1 MFNTFFGAKRWR
13 KAFYLLSPSSRGS
26 IMLRVESRYVFPYI
40 IENMKWKKKNLMKL
54 NCAKYCILCMSSSD
68 LWGHDLLRR
77 FKGFCQKGMKGQAG
91 RQKAPV
97 FSHDAN
103 FCKHDGMVHHIFII
117 QRSDNFKYFFYSKAH
132 THINIS
138 KLYTTSHPLYFRGYR
153 FCHLWIIVRRSH
165 DFQFFANVNKS
176 LQTSISTKVQKI

>member
-1 MFNTFFGAKRWR
+1 MFNNFFGAKRWR
-13 KAFYLLSPSSRGS
+13 KSFYLLSPSSRGS
-26 IMLRVESRYVFPYI
+26 IMLRVESRYVFSYI
-40 IENMKWKKKNLMKL
+40 IKNMKWKKKNLMKL

-91 RQKAPV
+91 RQKAPF

-132 THINIS
+132 THINIQ
-138 KLYTTSHPLYFRGYR
+138 KLYTSHPLCFKRYHSNFVENCASEPW
-153 FCHLWIIVRRSH
+153 F
-165 DFQFFANVNKS
+165 
-176 LQTSISTKVQKI
+176 SILCKCQ

>member
-1 MFNTFFGAKRWR
+1 M
-13 KAFYLLSPSSRGS
+13 P
-26 IMLRVESRYVFPYI
+26 RVESRYVFPYI

-138 KLYTTSHPLYFRGYR
+138 KLYTSHPLYFKGYQ
-153 FCHLWIIVRRSH
+153 FCGKLCDGAMI
-165 DFQFFANVNKS
+165 FNS
-176 LQTSISTKVQKI
+176 LQMSIKVFKLPSAQKCKKYNGQQVRGTIFI